1 MLVRTQPHLITKKID
16 RIKREE
22 IRTITIEREA
32 DGCPAEFLNSFS
44 VLNNFHA
51 NIILMVMKTAGQYRI
66 CVV

>member
-1 MLVRTQPHLITKKID
+1 MLVRTQPHLITKEID
-16 RIKREE
+16 CIKREE
-22 IRTITIEREA
+22 IMTINIEREA
-32 DGCPAEFLNSFS
+32 DGCPAEFLNFFS